1 MSRWHHWN
9 FIFRHWQSIQGYMPF
24 KYILQVTQPFYR
36 HEDFSIFLLT
46 ALVAIGIEKSM
57 AKYLLTESD
66 NTQGIGKF
74 CVVLYLWFIDR
85 KQI

>member
-1 MSRWHHWN
+1 
-9 FIFRHWQSIQGYMPF
+9 MPF

-57 AKYLLTESD
+57 AKYLLIEVDDTE
-66 NTQGIGKF
+66 GVGKF
-74 CVVLYLWFIDR
+74 CVVLYL
-85 KQI
+85 